1 MERGETEGQ
10 QAMCWN
16 PGEMTT
22 AERSQAVSSDGEA
35 SPQAGASYSDAT
47 APTGAA
53 LSAESEPATPTEEP
67 PAAASEQLPES
78 IASRRG
84 RLSLFLRLIR
94 PALAAASV
102 FAAGFF
108 VHATVNWPDFHK
120 GPQVL
125 DIQKLQQKV
134 TPYDGVTVQANWGD
148 LLPQLVSAGVIDVA
162 KFKSAAAQSGQ
173 PLTDDQV
180 RLLAEGG
187 DDAIHIDMHNAKFVL
202 NALWAVGLATDSN
215 VLRDGP
221 MARQRNGAANLAS
234 TGGWTLGK
242 QAGPSYLGKLQL
254 VSLTDE
260 QQRIVSDVAAG
271 VYRPCCNNPTSFP
284 DCNHGMAAL
293 GLAEIMASQGASADE
308 IFVALRSFNAYWFP
322 DQYLTLAVY
331 YKQRGVAW
339 EKVNPRE
346 LLDGQHSSGSGFKQI
361 DAAVKEESPLLPKSG
376 GGGCSA

>member
-1 MERGETEGQ
+1 
-10 QAMCWN
+10 MCWN
-16 PGEMTT
+16 PVDNPSGE
-22 AERSQAVSSDGEA
+22 APQLPASDGEVTTTGIAPEDAAATPALEPSPA
-35 SPQAGASYSDAT
+35 SGEP
-47 APTGAA
+47 APEEPAEPRRRR
-53 LSAESEPATPTEEP
+53 LSAVLRFVPTLLVT
-67 PAAASEQLPES
+67 A
-78 IASRRG
+78 I
-84 RLSLFLRLIR
+84 
-94 PALAAASV
+94 V

-108 VHATVNWPDFHK
+108 VHATVNWPDFHE
-120 GPQVL
+120 GPQIL

-134 TPYDGVTVQANWGD
+134 TPHDGVTVQANWGD
-148 LLPQLVSAGVIDVA
+148 VLPQLVSAGVIDVD
-162 KFKSAAAQSGQ
+162 KFKTAAARSGQ

-180 RLLAEGG
+180 RLLTEGG
-187 DDAIHIDMHNAKFVL
+187 DDAVHIDMHNAKFVL
-202 NALWAVGLATDSN
+202 NALWAVGLATDSS

-221 MARQRNGAANLAS
+221 MARQPNGAANLAS

-242 QAGPSYLGKLQL
+242 QAGPSYLGKMQL

-322 DQYLTLAVY
+322 DQYLVLALY
-331 YKQRGVAW
+331 YKQRGTPW
-339 EKVNPRE
+339 EKVDPRE

-361 DAAVKEESPLLPKSG
+361 EAAVKEESPLLPKSG